1 MCGNTSCILLFM
13 AIWSNYVCL
22 NDRVFNPYQQS
33 ERRILSFVL
42 FIYSMSVTSPED
54 LLGSSSSMSFLSAS
68 SFSKRNPAPKP
79 ATPQQSVGITEVH
92 ANNDGLS
99 ESEVIIEPE
108 ATIVSE
114 DDGYDAHNQHAD
126 KASLNSSP
134 LPNDGAVDSPKQ
146 GSVDQVNVAKR
157 DGSGGFSRKN
167 SSQQPI
173 RKVVPLSCNDE

>member
-1 MCGNTSCILLFM
+1 
-13 AIWSNYVCL
+13 
-22 NDRVFNPYQQS
+22 
-33 ERRILSFVL
+33 
-42 FIYSMSVTSPED
+42 MSVTSPED

-79 ATPQQSVGITEVH
+79 ATPQQSVGITDVH

-126 KASLNSSP
+126 KASLNSTP
-134 LPNDGAVDSPKQ
+134 LPNDGVVDSPKQ
-146 GSVDQVNVAKR
+146 GSVDQLNVAKR
-157 DGSGGFSRKN
+157 DGNGGFSRKN

-173 RKVVPLSCNDE
+173 RKVVPLFCNDE

>member
-1 MCGNTSCILLFM
+1 
-13 AIWSNYVCL
+13 
-22 NDRVFNPYQQS
+22 
-33 ERRILSFVL
+33 
-42 FIYSMSVTSPED
+42 MSVTSPEE

-126 KASLNSSP
+126 KTSLNSTP
-134 LPNDGAVDSPKQ
+134 LPNDGAVDSP
-146 GSVDQVNVAKR
+146 
-157 DGSGGFSRKN
+157 SREALTK
-167 SSQQPI
+167 
-173 RKVVPLSCNDE
+173 